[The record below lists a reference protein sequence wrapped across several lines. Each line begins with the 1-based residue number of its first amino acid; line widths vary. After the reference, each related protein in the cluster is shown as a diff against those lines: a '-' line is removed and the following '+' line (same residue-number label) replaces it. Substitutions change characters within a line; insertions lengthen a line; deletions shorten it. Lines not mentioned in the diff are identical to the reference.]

1 MSEEKINHSN
11 LIKLGFE
18 CSTFDTKDDLYT
30 RKPIRLIKDKNTNEY
45 TIYFK
50 TCIVMRNAVFIKELK
65 RVYYGLTGIEL

>member
-30 RKPIRLIKDKNTNEY
+30 LKPIRLIRDKNTNEY
-45 TIYFK
+45 KVYFK
-50 TCIVMRNAVFIKELK
+50 TCVVIENALFIRDLK
-65 RVYYGLTGIEL
+65 RVYYGLTNQEL